1 MDILRLQ
8 RTLAVGRLFFL
19 ASEHGSE
26 SAGKTWIFQFNR
38 KIPMEWNALR
48 NPVFLEGT
56 GSFAVGYLRIII
68 WIPHGFQ
75 LEIL

>member
-1 MDILRLQ
+1 MRKQQKKTSTSMDILRLQ

-38 KIPMEWNALR
+38 KIPME
-48 NPVFLEGT
+48 
-56 GSFAVGYLRIII
+56 
-68 WIPHGFQ
+68 
-75 LEIL
+75 